1 MNTVNWSKTKEIF
14 NEALK
19 LQDDERRRFLDQACE
34 SNKELCSEV
43 ESLLSSFGHAEE
55 FMEESAVAQ
64 VAKDISGKNERLIE
78 GQRISHYKIL
88 SQIGVGGMGKVYLA
102 YDVRLGRKIAIKIL
116 SSDFTADKD
125 RLKRFKREAQT
136 ASSLNQPNIITIYE
150 IGAENGQHFIA
161 TEYIEGKT
169 LREYKSMAFPDL
181 HKVLDICIQIA
192 RALAVAHQAGIV
204 HRDIKPENIIVRHDG
219 IVKVIDFGLAKLVK
233 NVSDE
238 PIIINTDVPTKEMDS
253 TMPGMV
259 LGTVAYMSPEQARGL
274 KIDGRSDIWSLGIV
288 LYELITGK
296 VPFAGETVSDCIA
309 SILKTELPPIPET
322 EYTPAELQRIM
333 RKSLAKNC
341 DERYQTAR
349 DLLIDLENLRHD
361 LELRVAVERSTTPHT
376 EKIKTNPNENETN
389 VITNSDSRG
398 HVPVKTS
405 RQSTSMAEYVTNEIK
420 RHKLSFSLISGA
432 LILSLFIIGWSSYF
446 PKETVSSIAVLPFDN
461 DGNDPNTEYL
471 SEGIAESIMK
481 NLSPLHGIKVTARN
495 SSFKYK
501 GKETDLNEVANALGV
516 QAIVTGRI
524 VPLND
529 RLIVSVELINAK
541 DKTQIWSE
549 QYNRKPADLFQ
560 LQSEISKEIAG
571 KLSIRLTGIQEQQ
584 AAFQEV
590 NPQAY
595 ELLLRGNLFWNKG
608 GTDNRKKAIEYYNQA
623 IAVDRNYAL
632 AYAELSASYSAL
644 ISYGSDY
651 DPKEYKP
658 KAEEAAL
665 KALELD
671 ENLPDAHYALAYLK
685 THSWEWIQAEREY
698 QRTVELNPNYAR
710 AHNGY
715 ALYLSLMGRHDQ
727 AISAIKRARELD
739 PLSLRVNI
747 NNGFILYLARRNDQA
762 IEILKKTLELDQNH
776 SAVHL
781 YLGYVY
787 TEKGMYK
794 EAIAAYQEAVRLGDD
809 SSSTQIFLGE
819 AYARSGE
826 VEKAK
831 VILKNLKESKEYK
844 SPAELAVL
852 YAALGDREQAFAL
865 LEEAYNEHDLQL
877 QYLGVD
883 PAFDPLRS
891 DPRFQNLLQRIGL
904 MN

>member
-1 MNTVNWSKTKEIF
+1 MNTVNWSKIKEIF
-14 NEALK
+14 GEALK
-19 LQDDERRRFLDQACE
+19 FEVGERRRFLDRVC
-34 SNKELCSEV
+34 STDKELRSEV
-43 ESLLSSFGHAEE
+43 ESLLSSFGKAESFLEEPAIYHAKPNV
-55 FMEESAVAQ
+55 FV
-64 VAKDISGKNERLIE
+64 KNEKLIE

-102 YDVRLGRKIAIKIL
+102 HDIRLGRKVAIKIL
-116 SSDFTADKD
+116 SSNFTADKD

-136 ASSLNQPNIITIYE
+136 ASSLNHPNIITIYE
-150 IGAENGQHFIA
+150 ISSEDGQHFIA

-169 LREYKSMAFPDL
+169 LREFINVAYPNLVKI
-181 HKVLDICIQIA
+181 LDICIQVA
-192 RALAVAHQAGIV
+192 RALAAAHQAGIV
-204 HRDIKPENIIVRHDG
+204 HRDIKPENIIVRLDG
-219 IVKVIDFGLAKLVK
+219 IVKVIDFGLVKLV
-233 NVSDE
+233 NNTSEE
-238 PIIINTDVPTKEMDS
+238 PIIIDTGLPTKEMES
-253 TMPGMV
+253 TTPGLI

-274 KIDGRSDIWSLGIV
+274 KIDERSDIWSLGIV

-309 SILKTELPPIPET
+309 SILKTKLPPIPET

-361 LELRVAVERSTTPHT
+361 SELRVALERSATPHT
-376 EKIKTNPNENETN
+376 EKIKTDSNENEPK
-389 VITNSDSRG
+389 VITNSDSKKHG
-398 HVPVKTS
+398 FAKTP
-405 RQSTSMAEYVTNEIK
+405 QQFTSMAEYVTSEIK
-420 RHKLSFSLISGA
+420 RHKLSFSLISSA
-432 LILSLFIIGWSSYF
+432 LIFSLFFFGSNWYF
-446 PKETVSSIAVLPFDN
+446 PKESVSSIAVLPFEN
-461 DGNDPNTEYL
+461 AGNDPNTEYL
-471 SEGIAESIMK
+471 SEGIAESIIK
-481 NLSPLHGIKVTARN
+481 NLSPLQGIKVTARN

-501 GKETDLNEVANALGV
+501 GNETDLKEAADALGV
-516 QAIVTGRI
+516 QVVVTGKI

-529 RLIVSVELINAK
+529 HLVVSVELINAK
-541 DKTQIWSE
+541 DKTQMWGE

-571 KLSIRLTGIQEQQ
+571 KLSIRLTGVQEQQ
-584 AAFQEV
+584 AALQEV
-590 NPQAY
+590 NPHAY

-608 GTDNRKKAIEYYNQA
+608 GTENRKKAIEYYNQA

-685 THSWEWIQAEREY
+685 THSWEWTQAEREY

-727 AISAIKRARELD
+727 AISTIKRARELD

-762 IEILKKTLELDQNH
+762 IETLKKTLELDQNH

-831 VILKNLKESKEYK
+831 AILKNLKESKEYK

-852 YAALGDREQAFAL
+852 YAGEC
-865 LEEAYNEHDLQL
+865 
-877 QYLGVD
+877 
-883 PAFDPLRS
+883 
-891 DPRFQNLLQRIGL
+891 
-904 MN
+904 